1 MAKDTP
7 EDMELKA
14 EIAFNRAQA
23 THTPRDEALAI
34 IHRLLTESPNGYF
47 TWTPLSD
54 DNVWWFRHPK
64 LEAKEVKQWLNG
76 NETHVI
82 HICDPVRYVDS
93 AKRGNFRELVN
104 FSGYVCNT
112 RDESKRDDDDR
123 LPIGMCMICKTEMPP
138 GMSER
143 IDRQTRVWRF
153 MEKMGDS

>member
-1 MAKDTP
+1 MAKDIQ
-7 EDMELKA
+7 EDMATKA
-14 EIAFNRAQA
+14 EIEFRRANA
-23 THTPRDEALAI
+23 TKTDRKEALSI

-76 NETHVI
+76 HETHVV

-104 FSGYVCNT
+104 FSGYVT
-112 RDESKRDDDDR
+112 LSREEAKRDADDM
-123 LPIGMCMICKTEMPP
+123 LPTGMCMVCKTAMPEDM
-138 GMSER
+138 GER

-153 MEKMGDS
+153 MERMEDT